1 MAQISKGDTFVD
13 GQQVT
18 GARLNQLVDSAILLV
33 GSISDQTAIAANGVA
48 AGDELPIN
56 DSGVLKKTTAGDIL
70 NSGLS
75 ITTGSISGNTGADL
89 VVTPAVGQ
97 KIDIAGN
104 LEADDLNVTDDLT
117 VGDDATVSGDLLVT
131 GSSTLTGNVIADNGF
146 TSNGT
151 ANFTGAFQFNGSAV
165 YSLAEVV
172 EEDIPNATGSTA
184 NTLHSLFTSASYTKP
199 VGEIWAFEVN
209 GVLFNANNATYAHYR
224 ITDSTDSTKYVLG
237 YFYNVH
243 TNGVHNF
250 SNHFYIDSATS
261 YSGTFVIRAK
271 SNQPNIVITPTG
283 TQLTTSYPDNTEG
296 TKGRFRIYKYKTA

>member
-18 GARLNQLVDSAILLV
+18 GARLNQLVDSAVLLV

-89 VVTPAVGQ
+89 VVTPSVGQ

-104 LEADDLNVTDDLT
+104 LEADDLNVTNDLT
-117 VGDDATVSGDLLVT
+117 VGNDATVSGDLLVT

-151 ANFTGAFQFNGSAV
+151 ANFTGVFQFNGSSV
-165 YSLAEVV
+165 YALSEII
-172 EEDIPNATGSTA
+172 EESIPNATGVA
-184 NTLHSLFTSASYTKP
+184 LNTLHNLFTSASYTKP
-199 VGEIWAFEVN
+199 VNELWVVEVT
-209 GVLFNANNATYAHYR
+209 GIVYQANNTLGHWR
-224 ITDSTDSTKYVLG
+224 MTDSTDTIIYVSH
-237 YFYNVH
+237 YWN
-243 TNGVHNF
+243 
-250 SNHFYIDSATS
+250 SATS
-261 YSGTFVIRAK
+261 NDTIPFHFNFYLPSSNTHSGTFVFRFK
-271 SNQPNIVITPTG
+271 SYQQNITISPSAA
-283 TQLTTSYPDNTEG
+283 QLSSYPDSSKRTDG
-296 TKGRFRIYKYKTA
+296 KFRIYKYKTA